1 MNQRTNQGY
10 TIIASISIP
19 NQEYVLGEKQF
30 KSREPQYVTWC
41 CVNEHDYYYGHYITD
56 KNVELVTKHGIFT
69 EAEFRARNAI
79 HLEAYTKIIN
89 IEAKTTLDMALRQ
102 IIPAVSRYCADLA
115 SNLCRKE
122 SVGCSV
128 AAEKDLVRKLSQHT
142 EKLYALCESLKNH
155 LSNVPKAGMEAANYF
170 SEIIVPEMDSVRK
183 EADTLELLTDK
194 AYWPFPTYSDLLFY

>member
-1 MNQRTNQGY
+1 
-10 TIIASISIP
+10 
-19 NQEYVLGEKQF
+19 
-30 KSREPQYVTWC
+30 
-41 CVNEHDYYYGHYITD
+41 
-56 KNVELVTKHGIFT
+56 
-69 EAEFRARNAI
+69 
-79 HLEAYTKIIN
+79 
-89 IEAKTTLDMALRQ
+89 MALRQ

-142 EKLYALCESLKNH
+142 DKLYALCESLKNH
-155 LSNVPKAGMEAANYF
+155 LTNVPKAGMEAANYF